1 MKLLPYSLVFAFVFA
16 LMVLPANQVN
26 AQCCGANYAA
36 NEIGTHLGSLKDAST
51 LGGIEFAGKTTHPS
65 LLRGLHY
72 RRYRDFSAF
81 RLQFDYASYQIE
93 PDECLDCLQIEG
105 KAQGGELRVGW
116 EWIAI
121 FNRLEPYAGIDMVF
135 TYGTYQGTE
144 IGTNASGTYVNIT
157 DERKKSAMGLSPVVG
172 VRLFPA
178 YAFSISA
185 ETSLNAMVYQTSVTR
200 QQIVPDLQ
208 NQNFIDSGGQLLFN
222 PVSHLSLNVM
232 F

>member
-1 MKLLPYSLVFAFVFA
+1 MKPIQYSFFF
-16 LMVLPANQVN
+16 MVLLLAGLFSVNQVQ

-36 NEIGTHLGSLKDAST
+36 NEIGTHLGSVRNLST
-51 LGGIEFAGKTTHPS
+51 LGGHSFAGKTFQPS
-65 LLRGLHY
+65 FLRGLHY

-81 RLQFDYASYQIE
+81 RLQFDYAAYDIE

-105 KAQGGELRVGW
+105 DAKGGDLRLGW

-121 FNRLEPYAGIDMVF
+121 FNRFEPYAGIDAVF
-135 TYGTYQGTE
+135 HYSTWNGTE
-144 IGTNASGTYVNIT
+144 IGTTNSGSYVNIEDT
-157 DERKKSAMGLSPVVG
+157 RKKSAMGLSPVVG
-172 VRLFPA
+172 FRIFPA

-185 ETSLNAMVYQTSVTR
+185 ETSLNVMVHQTSVQR
-200 QQIVPDLQ
+200 SQLIPDPS
-208 NQNFIDSGGQLLFN
+208 NDNFISSGGEILFN